1 MRKKLNK
8 KYDEIKSIVI
18 DPQTTPRVLL
28 LYCTCN
34 DFNAAA
40 LSACR
45 KQDYPN
51 FKTIILD
58 DSNKFEYIKEI
69 NKFYVQHANVEI
81 VRRKNKSLFK
91 IKHSQTIFLD
101 FIQMH

>member
-18 DPQTTPRVLL
+18 DPQTAPRVLL

-51 FKTIILD
+51 FKTVILD

-69 NKFYVQHANVEI
+69 NKFYV
-81 VRRKNKSLFK
+81 
-91 IKHSQTIFLD
+91 
-101 FIQMH
+101 